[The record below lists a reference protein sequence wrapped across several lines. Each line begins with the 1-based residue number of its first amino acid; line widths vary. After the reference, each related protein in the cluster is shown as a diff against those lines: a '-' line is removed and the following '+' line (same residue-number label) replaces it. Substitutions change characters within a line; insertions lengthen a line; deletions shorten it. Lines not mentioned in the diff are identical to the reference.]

1 MPPSPLRFVWWR
13 IHFMAGGL
21 LLLAAVAGL
30 SSCEKPAAPAPKAPG
45 VNLASKLNA
54 AQAEVAA
61 LEEAALQ
68 DYRALEARR
77 VRLATATPA
86 EIEAF
91 NRDAAHYK
99 LTREALKVRQ
109 EELKMMAA
117 DEEASREAAAR
128 AGKPHGK

>member
-1 MPPSPLRFVWWR
+1 MPLFPLRFAGR
-13 IHFMAGGL
+13 PISSAAGGL
-21 LLLAAVAGL
+21 LLVAGMGL
-30 SSCEKPAAPAPKAPG
+30 SSCEKLAAPAPKAPG
-45 VNLASKLNA
+45 LNLTSKLNA
-54 AQAEVAA
+54 ARAEVAA

-99 LTREALKVRQ
+99 MTREALKLRQ
-109 EELKMMAA
+109 DELKMMAA

-128 AGKPHGK
+128 AGKPRGK